1 MDKVTHQV
9 RRERWT
15 AIINEC
21 LASGMNKTAWCR
33 ANGISDKSFFYWQKT
48 LRQEAYI
55 KNEVAVIPGST
66 VPATKPGVNFVE
78 LRTSKPTLDHGS
90 EFHPDIVIRKGNIA
104 LEISN
109 SASAELLSLI
119 GGILHAQ

>member
-1 MDKVTHQV
+1 MDKITHQV

-48 LRQEAYI
+48 LRQESFI
-55 KNEVAVIPGST
+55 QSECTVADKKSL
-66 VPATKPGVNFVE
+66 PAENSINFIE
-78 LRTSKPTLDHGS
+78 LHTPEPKTPAEQVFS
-90 EFHPDIVIRKGNIA
+90 PDIVIRKGNIS

-119 GGILHAQ
+119 GGILHA

>member
-1 MDKVTHQV
+1 MDKMTHQV

-55 KNEVAVIPGST
+55 QSEIAVAAK
-66 VPATKPGVNFVE
+66 PALPSQETSINFVE
-78 LRTSKPTLDHGS
+78 LRSQKQIIPSGQ
-90 EFHPDIVIRKGNIA
+90 EFRPDLVIRKGNLS

-119 GGILHAQ
+119 GGILHA

>member
-1 MDKVTHQV
+1 MDKITHQV

-48 LRQEAYI
+48 LRQESFIQSEYT
-55 KNEVAVIPGST
+55 VADKKSL
-66 VPATKPGVNFVE
+66 PAENSINFIE
-78 LRTSKPTLDHGS
+78 LHTPEPKMPARQAFS
-90 EFHPDIVIRKGNIA
+90 PDIVIRKGNIS

-119 GGILHAQ
+119 GGILHA

>member
-1 MDKVTHQV
+1 MDKITHQV

-48 LRQEAYI
+48 LRQEAFI
-55 KNEVAVIPGST
+55 QSGCTVADKKSL
-66 VPATKPGVNFVE
+66 PAENSISFIE
-78 LRTSKPTLDHGS
+78 LHTPEPEAPARPVFS
-90 EFHPDIVIRKGNIA
+90 PDIVIRKGNIS

-109 SASAELLSLI
+109 SASSELLSLI

>member
-1 MDKVTHQV
+1 MDKITHQV

-48 LRQEAYI
+48 LRQEAFI
-55 KNEVAVIPGST
+55 QAECAVADKRSL
-66 VPATKPGVNFVE
+66 PAENSISFIE
-78 LRTSKPTLDHGS
+78 LHTPELETPAGRVFS
-90 EFHPDIVIRKGNIA
+90 PDIVIRKGNIS